1 MSFDAKDLHYG
12 DRIPYTATGAV
23 AAGDVI
29 VMGTTTAGASLAVC
43 AVATNNIAAGATDW
57 LAINGVKELPTDGTA
72 FTVGEAVYWN
82 ASSYVATHDSTY
94 YYFGVCVVGCAAGA
108 NVHAYLRSLEEV
120 YGEKFATTDLSD
132 VTTMAKT
139 AGFTPVGQAP
149 LFQSA
154 LITTTSL
161 SPVASAAVGTGVLI
175 YATLT
180 ATGAEAKTV
189 IASTPVALRITG
201 AHIIGREA
209 STTPTVTL
217 ASENT
222 GAADPIS
229 AAITKSATD
238 DTIVRAATI
247 VEPVSPLLGC
257 ALPAGSAIYAVTSGA
272 GVFEVVIKAVVA
284 VL

>member
-23 AAGDVI
+23 A
-29 VMGTTTAGASLAVC
+29 GTTTAGASLAVC

-149 LFQSA
+149 L
-154 LITTTSL
+154 
-161 SPVASAAVGTGVLI
+161 ASAAVGTGVLI